1 MRPNAWKQ
9 FLPLSIGGSFISRL
23 VTFGSLNFLW
33 IVVRPKRTECRSNFV
48 EPSDWMNRRCTWL
61 PPFLCSREIS
71 THLSGTKTKKS
82 DYCERKRWLKRKIA
96 IGSFWNKIS
105 TFCFKASGSL
115 FFSSQIVGYCQLFWL
130 SDTTIIQV
138 LVLWC
143 KSSNVKYHGSL
154 SLLIQRNYN
163 FWGDL
168 RISKS

>member
-1 MRPNAWKQ
+1 MRHPQIAHILTHLTCSKNAWKQ

-33 IVVRPKRTECRSNFV
+33 IVVRPNWAECRSNFV

-115 FFSSQIVGYCQLFWL
+115 FFPVKLLVIVSYSDWVIQLSYKFL
-130 SDTTIIQV
+130 FFDV
-138 LVLWC
+138 
-143 KSSNVKYHGSL
+143 SL
-154 SLLIQRNYN
+154 QM
-163 FWGDL
+163 
-168 RISKS
+168 